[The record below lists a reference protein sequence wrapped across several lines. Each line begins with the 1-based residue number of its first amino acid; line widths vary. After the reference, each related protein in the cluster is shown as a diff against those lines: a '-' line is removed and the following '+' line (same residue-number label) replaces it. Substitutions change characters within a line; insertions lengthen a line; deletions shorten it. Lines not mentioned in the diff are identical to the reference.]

1 MVSVGDKT
9 TALKAGD
16 TVVYSKFGIGVTDLQ
31 IKGEEFA
38 VLKEEDIL
46 GVFPSSGATAA
57 DVGKL
62 RPLLDRV
69 LVQVAESKAQ
79 SKGGVLLP
87 ESAKEKP
94 AVGTVIAVGGG
105 KKDEPMKLAPGDKV
119 VYFKY
124 AGVHQKPRACP
135 HAAAFSS
142 PLTRSP
148 APPVSGDKMV
158 DDKGTEYVVLHQ
170 NDCLGTL

>member
-9 TALKAGD
+9 TALKVGD
-16 TVVYSKFGIGVTDLQ
+16 TVVYSKFGIGCTDLQ

-94 AVGTVIAVGGG
+94 AVGTVIAVGAG

-124 AGVHQKPRACP
+124 AGV
-135 HAAAFSS
+135 
-142 PLTRSP
+142 LTRAQLRCS
-148 APPVSGDKMV
+148 A
-158 DDKGTEYVVLHQ
+158 
-170 NDCLGTL
+170 